1 MAENNVEPEH
11 EWSDRALD
19 IAEDTLVAME
29 TLLATL
35 RAFEDVLRQQELSVE
50 SSTEYC
56 DNFCQVLCTCSTEA
70 TARLKLARPKLFI
83 AQPASSFICSRCWPR
98 LVVRPSEGLIC
109 NPGSSGTRCALF
121 FSHPRM
127 RSMQNNKDFT
137 RCRSRKSFVRYTV
150 QFPVDALY
158 ILPDS
163 VSLKHL
169 SDKVSGF
176 FFRISKMILKHVVH
190 AHDIVNLCLSCV

>member
-1 MAENNVEPEH
+1 MERPGPGHRRGHPGRNGNPAGHTESLRGCPQAT
-11 EWSDRALD
+11 RALCG
-19 IAEDTLVAME
+19 ILHG
-29 TLLATL
+29 
-35 RAFEDVLRQQELSVE
+35 VLRQLLPGIVYMQHRSYSEAKA
-50 SSTEYC
+50 SSSKTVRC
-56 DNFCQVLCTCSTEA
+56 
-70 TARLKLARPKLFI
+70 I

-137 RCRSRKSFVRYTV
+137 RCRSRKSVVRYTV
-150 QFPVDALY
+150 PFSVDAFY

-169 SDKVSGF
+169 SDKEGGF
-176 FFRISKMILKHVVH
+176 
-190 AHDIVNLCLSCV
+190 